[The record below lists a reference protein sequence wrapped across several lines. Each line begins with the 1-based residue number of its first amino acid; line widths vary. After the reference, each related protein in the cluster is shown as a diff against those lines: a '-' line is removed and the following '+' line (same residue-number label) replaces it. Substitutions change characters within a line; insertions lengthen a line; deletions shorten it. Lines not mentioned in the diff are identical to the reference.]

1 MLGFM
6 SLHHESTFDFT
17 SVNFAFFKKKQ
28 TNKTILSLVLFK

>member
-17 SVNFAFFKKKQ
+17 SVNFTFFLKKQ
-28 TNKTILSLVLFK
+28 TNKQNDFIFSFI

>member
-17 SVNFAFFKKKQ
+17 SVNFAFFL
-28 TNKTILSLVLFK
+28 KTKNEKRFYL

>member
-17 SVNFAFFKKKQ
+17 SVNFAFLKKKQ
-28 TNKTILSLVLFK
+28 KKKRFYL